1 MKILLYLLPFC
12 LFSFCANAQS
22 NVRAWYADGQV
33 WVVWEVGL
41 PLPETYVV
49 FGSANDFT
57 STDEATQLG
66 RLFRFEYLPAALK
79 EQVDTFA
86 TYRIP
91 DGMGGVYQL
100 AQNEGLFVA
109 TPHQAGALYVAVV
122 AEGET
127 TVTPGVNITD
137 AAVPF
142 GYDPVGDPVEC
153 HLQATFPSP
162 FAAGFVCQ
170 AYMMWCDGRQ
180 DEEDGRPDFPVMAN
194 AAKNGMP
201 GMFLVSAPVDID
213 TTQPFPLTVWLH
225 GGEGEARQSL
235 AGSRPIIGINPAE
248 GILVAHNDDVI
259 GWRDQVPPVL
269 LQPSW
274 HFGWRKNWD
283 PFTPGNLPTEPDVV
297 VNYTQRRYLWIDVW
311 LMRHFNIDP
320 ARININ
326 GHSMGGAG
334 TTALAKCYPRHYAS
348 ATIFNNGFGPHE
360 DGSISAI
367 FGSPA
372 DDFNTNLVNQNGD
385 KVKLSQVWNIID
397 NTSPERDWPLMRV
410 YHSKQDDNGTMRW
423 DDYVVENYR
432 KADSLGMGVQLYW
445 SERAHGI
452 DEGPSYNDHWHNG
465 LAPDQQTGY
474 DNTAY
479 EEAHFRSDTWL
490 PAFFN
495 HRLDPAAH
503 DPGDGSLGIGPNG
516 SGDDWG
522 TWGGYHRWE
531 NTQIVNECWGEG
543 TFYADLWLEDSVFFD
558 NDQCPV
564 EYLISDLFIRNLP
577 EGEGQS
583 YCDFDPPSYF
593 GFWIYSLN
601 DNYSQSGEIECLNSN
616 LIKINNIKVFR
627 KGIRKVRLNVC
638 LIVPTTSIGPNPFT
652 ALLQPNPVLENTILS
667 VQLQRQ
673 AQLSIRVMDASGHLF
688 QQQAIEGMP
697 GENRILLDTGGLPG
711 GLYFVQMMDESGN
724 GLSLKMLKH

>member
-12 LFSFCANAQS
+12 LFSFYANSQS
-22 NVRAWYADGQV
+22 NLRAWYADGQV
-33 WVVWEVGL
+33 WVVWEVEL
-41 PLPETYVV
+41 PLPETYAV
-49 FGSANDFT
+49 FGAANAFT
-57 STDEATQLG
+57 STDDATQLG

-91 DGMGGVYQL
+91 DGMGGTYQL

-109 TPHQAGALYVAVV
+109 TPHQAGALYLAVV

-142 GYDPVGDPVEC
+142 SYDPAGDPVEC

-201 GMFLVSAPVDID
+201 GMFLLSAPVDID

-235 AGSRPIIGINPAE
+235 AGSRPIIGINPVE

-269 LQPSW
+269 AQPSW

-283 PFTPGNLPTEPDVV
+283 PFTPGNLPTAPDVV
-297 VNYTQRRYLWIDVW
+297 VNYTQRRYLWIDEW
-311 LMRHFNIDP
+311 LMRRFNIDP
-320 ARININ
+320 TRININ

-360 DGSISAI
+360 DGGISAI
-367 FGSPA
+367 FGSPS
-372 DDFNTNLVNQNGD
+372 DDFYTNLVNQNGD

-432 KADSLGMGVQLYW
+432 KADSLGMGVQLFW

-465 LAPDQQTGY
+465 LAADQQTGY

-479 EEAHFRSDTWL
+479 EEAHFRSDAWL

-531 NTQIVNECWGEG
+531 DLKVVEGFYGLNFEG
-543 TFYADLWLEDSVFFD
+543 TFWLEDSTEFIND
-558 NDQCPV
+558 NCPV
-564 EYLISDLFIRNLP
+564 DYLDADLYIKGLP
-577 EGEGQS
+577 PDF
-583 YCDFDPPSYF
+583 YTPCDFPLSIAAWAYF
-593 GFWIYSLN
+593 FYSLD
-601 DNYSQSGEIECLNSN
+601 DNYSLSDVAECVGSDLLKISGVRIF
-616 LIKINNIKVFR
+616 K
-627 KGIRKVRLNVC
+627 KGIRRLKFELYLLVH
-638 LIVPTTSIGPNPFT
+638 TTSIGPNPFT
-652 ALLQPNPVLENTILS
+652 ALLQPNPVLENTVLS
-667 VQLQRQ
+667 VQFQRQ
-673 AQLSIRVMDASGHLF
+673 GQLFIRILDANGRLL
-688 QQQAIEGMP
+688 QQQETAVLP
-697 GENRILLDTGGLPG
+697 GENRVPLDTGKLPG
-711 GLYFVQMMDESGN
+711 GLYFVQMMDENGSG
-724 GLSLKMLKH
+724 LTLKMMKS